1 MSSRTFRTKRSLALA
16 IVALALAVSA
26 GAAVAQTNTGTTFGS
41 FLEIE
46 PSARLAAMG
55 NAGVSAYDGLA
66 SAWYNP
72 ASIGR
77 VAATEV
83 TFTHAAWIAD
93 ITYDYAGVALP
104 CGTWGTAFA
113 TLTSLNSGEIDV
125 RTVSQ
130 PLGTGERY
138 SVNDL
143 AIAMGFGRQISPRFS
158 AGGQINFVQETIW
171 HTSASTATVSLGTL
185 YRVSEKGLRIGSS
198 LSNFGT
204 RAKFDGRD
212 LRFTYDNVPGSNG
225 DNSTLP
231 GIKYTDSFAVPVTF
245 RVGLAYPFEFSYDQK
260 LLLALDALH
269 PNDNGESMSAGAE
282 YTLADQLALRLGWQN
297 LFLHDTEVG
306 FTSGLGLMGRV
317 DTWRYRC
324 DYGFADHGR
333 LGRSHRVSVGLSF

>member
-1 MSSRTFRTKRSLALA
+1 MSTRTFGMKRF
-16 IVALALAVSA
+16 LALAVAGLALAVTA
-26 GAAVAQTNTGTTFGS
+26 GAASAQTNTGTTFGS

-72 ASIGR
+72 ASVGR
-77 VAATEV
+77 VTSTEV
-83 TFTHAAWIAD
+83 AFTHTAWIAD

-104 CGTWGTAFA
+104 CGSWGTAYA

-143 AIAMGFGRQISPRFS
+143 AISLGFGRQISPRFS
-158 AGGQINFVQETIW
+158 AGGTINFVQETIW
-171 HTSASTATVSLGTL
+171 HTSASTATISLGTL

-212 LRFTYDNVPGSNG
+212 LRFTYDNVPGQNG

-231 GIKYTDSFAVPVTF
+231 GIKWTDSFSVPVTF
-245 RVGLAYPFEFSYDQK
+245 RVGVAYPFEFAYDQK
-260 LLLALDALH
+260 LLLAVDAQH
-269 PNDNGESMSAGAE
+269 PNDNAESVSLGSE
-282 YTLADQLALRLGWQN
+282 YTLNDQLSLRLGYQN
-297 LFLHDTEVG
+297 LFLADSEVG
-306 FTSGLGLMGRV
+306 LTAGLGVAGRV

-324 DYGFADHGR
+324 DYGFADQGR
-333 LGRSHRVSVGLSF
+333 LGHSHRLSLGIAF